1 MRNNFVF
8 LDSTQNYP
16 LEFSAGNSK
25 VELISKGLL
34 NFNRKVYVINSFWG
48 CNKIKKECIG
58 ENKGISYRLYPK
70 NGKMGYLY
78 NLFRIFTLLFA
89 LRKDYKYVIIT
100 SNHFIVYV
108 LECLW
113 MKILGYK
120 IGVLYHEL
128 RHTTLRNP
136 SKYTLYS
143 TKAFD
148 YLFGY
153 FCDFILPISHFLEQR
168 CTKFNRPMLL
178 TPILSIINESLV
190 SKNINDNFLYC
201 GSLAYKRIILFILDS
216 FKIFAETNKALLTLV
231 LYGEQKDMQMI
242 RDKVTEYELS
252 DKVLIKE
259 KVPYNELLTLYS
271 ESLALLIPLDKTN
284 TQDKARF
291 SQKIAEYTSV
301 GRPIITNPVGE
312 VPYYFNSESA
322 YFLDGLDTNKLAKMF
337 EEIASNKE
345 IASEIGYK
353 GFCVCREFFDNMKY
367 THSLLNFIKRIYE

>member
-113 MKILGYK
+113 MKILG
-120 IGVLYHEL
+120 
-128 RHTTLRNP
+128 
-136 SKYTLYS
+136 
-143 TKAFD
+143 
-148 YLFGY
+148 
-153 FCDFILPISHFLEQR
+153 
-168 CTKFNRPMLL
+168 
-178 TPILSIINESLV
+178 
-190 SKNINDNFLYC
+190 
-201 GSLAYKRIILFILDS
+201 
-216 FKIFAETNKALLTLV
+216 
-231 LYGEQKDMQMI
+231 
-242 RDKVTEYELS
+242 
-252 DKVLIKE
+252 
-259 KVPYNELLTLYS
+259 
-271 ESLALLIPLDKTN
+271 
-284 TQDKARF
+284 
-291 SQKIAEYTSV
+291 
-301 GRPIITNPVGE
+301 
-312 VPYYFNSESA
+312 
-322 YFLDGLDTNKLAKMF
+322 
-337 EEIASNKE
+337 
-345 IASEIGYK
+345 
-353 GFCVCREFFDNMKY
+353 
-367 THSLLNFIKRIYE
+367 